1 MKKQTRILLTVLCLV
16 FLCVFAFSGYKLYSI
31 MHEYNAAKRMYN
43 GLSGEFVSQTEK
55 EQAPAQ
61 TQAPEEEQPREV
73 SPINVDFDA
82 LLAQSEDVVGW
93 LYCADT
99 VINYPVV
106 QGEDNDFYLYRFIDG
121 TYNGSGSLFVD
132 YSCTG
137 DFSGK
142 NTVIYG
148 HHMQNGTML
157 ASICNYGKQE
167 YYDAHPVLYLNTP
180 TQNYRVEL
188 FTGFITSADSSVYTF
203 FFNSDEEYGA
213 FLEKMKGFSDF
224 DCDVEVG
231 PEDRIIT
238 LSTCTYEYDNA
249 RYVVMGKLVPID

>member
-1 MKKQTRILLTVLCLV
+1 M
-16 FLCVFAFSGYKLYSI
+16 
-31 MHEYNAAKRMYN
+31 
-43 GLSGEFVSQTEK
+43 
-55 EQAPAQ
+55 
-61 TQAPEEEQPREV
+61 
-73 SPINVDFDA
+73 
-82 LLAQSEDVVGW
+82 
-93 LYCADT
+93 
-99 VINYPVV
+99 
-106 QGEDNDFYLYRFIDG
+106 
-121 TYNGSGSLFVD
+121 
-132 YSCTG
+132 
-137 DFSGK
+137 
-142 NTVIYG
+142 IYG
-148 HHMQNGTML
+148 HHMNDGSMF

-167 YYDAHPVLYLNTP
+167 YYDAHPVMYLNTP

-203 FFNSDEEYGA
+203 FFNSDAEYGA